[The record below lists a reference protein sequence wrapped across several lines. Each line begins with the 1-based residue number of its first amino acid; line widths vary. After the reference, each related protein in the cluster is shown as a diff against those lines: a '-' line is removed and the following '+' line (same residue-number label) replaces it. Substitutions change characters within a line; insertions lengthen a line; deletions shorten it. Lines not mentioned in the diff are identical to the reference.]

1 MAPISQPQSTP
12 AVGPQPP
19 FLKRHWQ
26 KIVALVFWLVLLGGY
41 QWYAWRNNLSPL
53 EALQQLIDLLR
64 AGRFGPLLFIAIYT
78 VRPLVLFPATV
89 LTLGAGLVFG
99 PVLGIVYT
107 IIGSNLSA
115 MVAFVVGRLLGEGL
129 LDGERTKGIVQRYT
143 DRLRNNSF
151 ETVLIMRFVFLP
163 YDLVNYLC
171 GVLQIDWKAFLLA
184 TAIGSIPGTIAIVL
198 AGSSIQGDLSEGL
211 PSFDPRVFGV
221 SVVLLVISLAISRY
235 AKRREQ
241 RKTE

>member
-1 MAPISQPQSTP
+1 M
-12 AVGPQPP
+12 
-19 FLKRHWQ
+19 
-26 KIVALVFWLVLLGGY
+26 
-41 QWYAWRNNLSPL
+41 
-53 EALQQLIDLLR
+53 QQLIELLR
-64 AGRFGPLLFIAIYT
+64 AGWFGPLLFIAIYT

-99 PVLGIVYT
+99 PVLGIIYT

-115 MVAFVVGRLLGEGL
+115 MVAFVVGRFLGEGL

-198 AGSSIQGDLSEGL
+198 AGSSIQGDLSQGL

-235 AKRREQ
+235 AKRREP

>member
-1 MAPISQPQSTP
+1 MAPISQPQPTP
-12 AVGPQPP
+12 VEKLQPP
-19 FLKRHWQ
+19 FIKRHWQ
-26 KIVALVFWLVLLGGY
+26 KIMALLFWLVLLGGY
-41 QWYAWRNNLSPL
+41 QWYAWRNDLSPL

-64 AGRFGPLLFIAIYT
+64 ANRFGPLLFIAIYT
-78 VRPLVLFPATV
+78 VRPLILFPATV

-99 PVLGIVYT
+99 PVFGIIYT

-115 MVAFVVGRLLGEGL
+115 MVAFVVGRFLGEGL

-151 ETVLIMRFVFLP
+151 ETVLIMRFIFVP
-163 YDLVNYLC
+163 YDLVNYVC
-171 GVLQIDWKAFLLA
+171 GVLQIDWKAFLVA

-198 AGSSIQGDLSEGL
+198 AGASIQGDLSQGL

-221 SVVLLVISLAISRY
+221 SVVLLVVSLAISRY